1 MKDIILIEKEL
12 QKKEKKMDEVL
23 SNTRTAVRFCAN
35 SIKSVHSKDFK
46 EAERNL
52 KEAEKILK
60 KLKPLRT
67 DFRSQIDHIFQEY
80 VEAKVLL
87 AISLKKP
94 IPSPKQTFSPS
105 VPYLLGLL
113 DCVGE
118 LKREMYE
125 SLRKGDK
132 KEAERYFIHME
143 NIFDSLMHLKFSNS
157 ILPDFRRKQDV
168 ARIQI
173 EQARGELI

>member
-12 QKKEKKMDEVL
+12 EEKEKKMDEIL
-23 SNTRTAVRFCAN
+23 MNTRIAVRFCAN
-35 SIKSVHSKDFK
+35 SIKSLHSKNFI
-46 EAERNL
+46 EAKKNL
-52 KEAEKILK
+52 ADAEKILK
-60 KLKPLRT
+60 KIKKYRPE
-67 DFRSQIDHIFQEY
+67 FRPQIDHIFQEY
-80 VEAKVLL
+80 VEAKVLF
-87 AISLKKP
+87 AIVLKKP
-94 IPSPKQTFSPS
+94 IPTLKQTGSLP

-113 DCVGE
+113 DCTGE

-132 KEAERYFIHME
+132 KEAERYFSHME
-143 NIFDSLMHLKFSNS
+143 NIFDSLIHLKFSNS
-157 ILPDFRRKQDV
+157 VLPDFRRKQDV